1 MATAPRVSYGVGE
14 EQDIAA
20 ARKADEPLQRIAQ
33 EGQAAEALQQTGVRY
48 AQEQEQKAKA
58 NVEAG
63 KAAGEER
70 ALGEYAAEQQRL
82 YEKAE
87 KETNPFPSFNPSQED
102 LTSYAQLGSMIMTAG
117 LLLGNSGKVP
127 AKAALASMTGM
138 LNGWRQGRRDLWD
151 KESKAFEKE
160 LSRIKAA
167 NQAIE
172 SNLKKGLEL
181 AATNRELSRQK
192 YMNAAAIAGRNSI
205 IETAI
210 ATGRA
215 QDALKR
221 TQESTKLL
229 MEAEKRI
236 QQNAAKNREAR
247 EAERRHKESLAAQR
261 AKASQTTQKSTQQ
274 QFIVQRAI
282 NSLGGVASA
291 LESIVNLPEGSTT
304 GWLPNL
310 QTKDGMANAIR
321 NQLGKKIS
329 TVDAE
334 MMNTL
339 FSGIGRNLAS
349 IEASG
354 TATGLTGLAN
364 QLQSGVYINA
374 GVDDPFKVAI
384 KLADVRRIATENIR
398 PSIDAGL
405 MSPDQAKTARNL
417 VERIEKVIPYS
428 TVDVVNVYKQAK
440 RPNSKTIGEAASK
453 VTGQIDSWSDEDE
466 KRLQELERKSRGAQ

>member
-14 EQDIAA
+14 EQDIAV

-63 KAAGEER
+63 KAAGEEQ
-70 ALGEYAAEQQRL
+70 ALGEYAAEQKRL

-236 QQNAAKNREAR
+236 QQA
-247 EAERRHKESLAAQR
+247 AAQNRQARDAKLQAQLQRQATIDAARIR
-261 AKASQTTQKSTQQ
+261 AESKASAAGGALPKDKETRNEHRFRYSAMQTVQDVLNDLQKPEVRKLIGPYN
-274 QFIVQRAI
+274 QFTFDILLNLQEGFPALSSKLARFQSEEFKIGGKALTASEQKI
-282 NSLGGVASA
+282 LGPIYNWRGLTPSA
-291 LESIVNLPEGSTT
+291 LEERLKEAVRYMGKEQQYLENAYPGLKAIDYDAESTVSQKP
-304 GWLPNL
+304 GAKGAG
-310 QTKDGMANAIR
+310 TKD
-321 NQLGKKIS
+321 
-329 TVDAE
+329 
-334 MMNTL
+334 
-339 FSGIGRNLAS
+339 
-349 IEASG
+349 
-354 TATGLTGLAN
+354 
-364 QLQSGVYINA
+364 
-374 GVDDPFKVAI
+374 DPIV
-384 KLADVRRIATENIR
+384 LD
-398 PSIDAGL
+398 
-405 MSPDQAKTARNL
+405 
-417 VERIEKVIPYS
+417 
-428 TVDVVNVYKQAK
+428 
-440 RPNSKTIGEAASK
+440 
-453 VTGQIDSWSDEDE
+453 
-466 KRLQELERKSRGAQ
+466 